1 MAGVLKGRRGAG
13 KCCKAGN
20 GGWSEG
26 AHCSTGNAIA
36 AGASLTTALTLVAR
50 RIRVTGIVQG
60 VGFRPF
66 VWRLARELKLT
77 GWVRNDAQGV
87 EIAAQGAAAQIAV
100 LLQRLRTDAPPL
112 ARVDEVQAREAVL
125 EDWAGFSIIDSVQ
138 GRAVTAIGPDV
149 AVCADCLNE
158 LFDPMNRRWRHAFIT
173 CTHCGPRFTVT

>member
-1 MAGVLKGRRGAG
+1 
-13 KCCKAGN
+13 
-20 GGWSEG
+20 
-26 AHCSTGNAIA
+26 
-36 AGASLTTALTLVAR
+36 LTTALPPVAR
-50 RIRVTGIVQG
+50 HIRVSGIVQG

-66 VWRLARELKLT
+66 VWRLAQELKLT

-87 EIAAQGAAAQIAV
+87 EIAAQGAAPQVAE
-100 LLQRLRTDAPPL
+100 LLRRLRTDAPPL
-112 ARVDEVQAREAVL
+112 ARVDGVQAREALV

-173 CTHCGPRFTVT
+173 PSRGSAVFTWLVTHATQRRWRGCGSPRTAKKNPLP